1 MYFSGKSLPRA
12 GKLFQPYYMDIK
24 TCIEYFFLIFNVVLL
39 YQLLFNSHSSP
50 IHLLFNANYYRNY
63 IENKK

>member
-39 YQLLFNSHSSP
+39 YQLLFNSHSFP
-50 IHLLFNANYYRNY
+50 IQRYL
-63 IENKK
+63 

>member
-24 TCIEYFFLIFNVVLL
+24 TCIEYFFLIFKVKE
-39 YQLLFNSHSSP
+39 FIKSH
-50 IHLLFNANYYRNY
+50 
-63 IENKK
+63 E